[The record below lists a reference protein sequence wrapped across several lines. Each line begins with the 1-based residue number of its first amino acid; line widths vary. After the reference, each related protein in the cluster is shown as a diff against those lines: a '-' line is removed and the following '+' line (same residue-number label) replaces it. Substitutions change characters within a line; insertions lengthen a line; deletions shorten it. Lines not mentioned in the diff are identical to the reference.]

1 MATSS
6 IMFSGSSRYSN
17 DLKSAI
23 DRAVAIASLPISQLS
38 RDKTALE
45 GQSTAL
51 SGIGDQFDG
60 LQAALDQLDTALGSS
75 SYTAT
80 PSDTTALS
88 ASVSN
93 GALEGVYKVL
103 VKDAGAYA
111 SSMSTASWAGGT
123 SAATYTLKIG
133 TQSYSIAAAN
143 NQAATVAAAINAKAG
158 SVVRA
163 TVVNVGPASA
173 PDYRITL
180 QATKLGG
187 ATPQLLNASDVD
199 LQSQQAAG
207 RLAKYVVNESGI
219 DVTSDTR
226 NVTIAT
232 GVSVKLLA
240 VKAEPVEISVTR
252 SSSAVSDAL
261 SALATAYNTALGA
274 IDAQRGDS
282 DGALNG
288 QAVVS
293 DLSRALRG
301 IATYSDSGS
310 IDGLKSLGLELQNDG
325 TLKFNQFEFLA
336 ADLTNSAGVAI
347 FLGSSTKS
355 GFLKSASAALKTIQ
369 ATSTGILSIAETTLS
384 QQQNK
389 IEDTIAA
396 QQARVDEL
404 TERLQRQM
412 AAADALISSMEQQY
426 NQISTMLDS
435 MRVASEQYS

>member
-1 MATSS
+1 
-6 IMFSGSSRYSN
+6 
-17 DLKSAI
+17 
-23 DRAVAIASLPISQLS
+23 
-38 RDKTALE
+38 
-45 GQSTAL
+45 
-51 SGIGDQFDG
+51 
-60 LQAALDQLDTALGSS
+60 
-75 SYTAT
+75 
-80 PSDTTALS
+80 
-88 ASVSN
+88 
-93 GALEGVYKVL
+93 
-103 VKDAGAYA
+103 
-111 SSMSTASWAGGT
+111 
-123 SAATYTLKIG
+123 
-133 TQSYSIAAAN
+133 
-143 NQAATVAAAINAKAG
+143 
-158 SVVRA
+158 
-163 TVVNVGPASA
+163 
-173 PDYRITL
+173 
-180 QATKLGG
+180 
-187 ATPQLLNASDVD
+187 
-199 LQSQQAAG
+199 
-207 RLAKYVVNESGI
+207 
-219 DVTSDTR
+219 
-226 NVTIAT
+226 
-232 GVSVKLLA
+232 
-240 VKAEPVEISVTR
+240 
-252 SSSAVSDAL
+252 VSDAL